1 MTKIEEEIKQI
12 INDVTER
19 EYITKLQVSHEDD
32 IWTLYLFLNRELVPL
47 VMSIQGDEDKFK
59 KFVAQEMKKRRLHE
73 VKYWRTERTLPAL
86 ECNKDGELELGW

>member
-47 VMSIQGDEDKFK
+47 VISIQGDEKRFK
-59 KFVAQEMKKRRLHE
+59 QFVAEEMKHRRLHE
-73 VKYWRTERTLPAL
+73 VKY
-86 ECNKDGELELGW
+86 